1 MRVNFKGIETPVP
14 YFYIWFIFKLKIE
27 IKDCVLRVQRDPALE
42 HLTNT
47 FEKRTIEKKRERERR
62 AAEVE
67 LADGGCC
74 TREPPQSY

>member
-14 YFYIWFIFKLKIE
+14 YFIWLIFKLKIE

-47 FEKRTIEKKRERERR
+47 FEKRTIEKKESEK
-62 AAEVE
+62 
-67 LADGGCC
+67 GG
-74 TREPPQSY
+74 QQK